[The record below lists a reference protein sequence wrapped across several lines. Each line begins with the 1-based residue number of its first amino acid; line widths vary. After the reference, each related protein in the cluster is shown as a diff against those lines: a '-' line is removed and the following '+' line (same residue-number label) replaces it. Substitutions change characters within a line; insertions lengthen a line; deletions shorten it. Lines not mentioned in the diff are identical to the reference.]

1 MLPCGNCALRDA
13 ENTNLKNALFINTL
27 IHNYSL
33 TDVIKNVIEEEVS
46 KEIKK
51 VVDTTTEEHLC
62 KLKTCIALKD
72 ARIEHLVQ
80 TDTEK
85 DLERAKKDLEREVR
99 DSKLDKYIE
108 ILIQSNKEKDTEREK
123 KDLEREA
130 RDEKLGKHMEFPIQ
144 SNTDKESEISKLN
157 EKTDETLK
165 RINAVEKELADVN
178 ARHYD
183 LVHTLSAREIG
194 ASADRVALNRIF
206 PKFMRKK
213 SGIETLAQLK
223 QFFDS
228 YNTNTISKANTCW
241 LNLSSTNQKGIKRRY
256 DAMLIKFPGLI
267 DHIKNL
273 KDQFYYAHRISSD
286 GKTEYKYFSVI
297 GNKLITEGIDCC
309 LPLVPKAELNSK
321 YR

>member
-1 MLPCGNCALRDA
+1 
-13 ENTNLKNALFINTL
+13 
-27 IHNYSL
+27 
-33 TDVIKNVIEEEVS
+33 
-46 KEIKK
+46 
-51 VVDTTTEEHLC
+51 
-62 KLKTCIALKD
+62 
-72 ARIEHLVQ
+72 
-80 TDTEK
+80 
-85 DLERAKKDLEREVR
+85 
-99 DSKLDKYIE
+99 
-108 ILIQSNKEKDTEREK
+108 
-123 KDLEREA
+123 
-130 RDEKLGKHMEFPIQ
+130 
-144 SNTDKESEISKLN
+144 
-157 EKTDETLK
+157 
-165 RINAVEKELADVN
+165 
-178 ARHYD
+178 
-183 LVHTLSAREIG
+183 LSAREIG

-241 LNLSSTNQKGIKRRY
+241 LNLSSTNQNGIKRRY

-309 LPLVPKAELNSK
+309 LPLVPKAELN
-321 YR
+321 R